1 MDFFSQLE
9 KKISGGKKKKT
20 DKQIYIALM
29 ATLGLI
35 SKLI

>member
-9 KKISGGKKKKT
+9 KKDFWGEKKT
-20 DKQIYIALM
+20 DKQIHIALM

>member
-9 KKISGGKKKKT
+9 KKISGGKKKT
-20 DKQIYIALM
+20 DKQIHTALM

>member
-1 MDFFSQLE
+1 MGFFSQLE
-9 KKISGGKKKKT
+9 KKDFLWKKIKT
-20 DKQIYIALM
+20 EKQIHTALM

>member
-9 KKISGGKKKKT
+9 KKISGGKKT
-20 DKQIYIALM
+20 DKQIHIALM

>member
-9 KKISGGKKKKT
+9 KRFLGGKET